1 MQSVF
6 LCQPSVVWGAR
17 RLRRSRGSSGQGTL
31 RRTRLVIGVLLLG
44 SMAVVLFL
52 AWFYHL
58 GVPGVVVSVVIG
70 VPGLY
75 IGWVPLRDSLR
86 KPADMSLK
94 DRADKLA
101 DGVADQWQKEVAV
114 RRLYDPYPLPV
125 CWSAANPDFT
135 DDWSMLET
143 LAASGAAWSAP
154 PPEKWASGPD
164 ELAGSGDDLASVL
177 ARIPTRRLVV
187 LGQPGSGKTM
197 LMLRLV
203 LAVLR
208 ARKHGDAVPFLVP
221 LASWNPVER
230 DLREWLADQLVLA
243 HTALAD
249 TEPGGKGSTIAQ
261 ALLASG
267 LIFPVLDGLDE
278 IPRSARGMA
287 ISRLNEALMPGQ
299 PIVVTCRTEDYRD
312 AVRPPDGEEVSLRA
326 AAAIQ
331 LAPLSVDVVA
341 KYLLSDAGGPNA
353 RARWRPVIEA
363 MEKAM
368 PVAQALTTPLM
379 AGLARVI
386 YNPRPGEKLGDLDD
400 PAELCKPVLG
410 DRTAVEAHLFDGFIP
425 AAYRGESPWTAEQAE
440 PWLMFL
446 AHHLQD
452 TVDGTDLA
460 WWQLIEGKQSEHHS
474 RPARSLRFR
483 PILVV
488 NSVLLGAMTGVLTYA
503 TAHLLPTGYGAGY
516 QAAYLVA
523 GNAMDFSLIS
533 VRGQL
538 SGRALSCGLVV
549 AERYGYGC
557 GPGVAPAG
565 GRFHVRRSRCTE

>member
-1 MQSVF
+1 M
-6 LCQPSVVWGAR
+6 
-17 RLRRSRGSSGQGTL
+17 TYT
-31 RRTRLVIGVLLLG
+31 TRL
-44 SMAVVLFL
+44 ARQNR
-52 AWFYHL
+52 A
-58 GVPGVVVSVVIG
+58 PGPTS
-70 VPGLY
+70 P
-75 IGWVPLRDSLR
+75 
-86 KPADMSLK
+86 
-94 DRADKLA
+94 
-101 DGVADQWQKEVAV
+101 
-114 RRLYDPYPLPV
+114 
-125 CWSAANPDFT
+125 
-135 DDWSMLET
+135 
-143 LAASGAAWSAP
+143 
-154 PPEKWASGPD
+154 
-164 ELAGSGDDLASVL
+164 ELAT
-177 ARIPTRRLVV
+177 RITE
-187 LGQPGSGKTM
+187 
-197 LMLRLV
+197 
-203 LAVLR
+203 
-208 ARKHGDAVPFLVP
+208 HGDAVPFLVP

-523 GNAMDFSLIS
+523 GGARMRGWIS
-533 VRGQL
+533 FVGFL
-538 SGRALSCGLVV
+538 TFLGLAAGLVAGLTTV
-549 AERYGYGC
+549 GEDLANAARSSVSPGPRPQNRADHGC
-557 GPGVAPAG
+557 GRCGDRHPGPDNSGVGRDVARDARFRLQWAGKPAELDLWRTSRFA
-565 GRFHVRRSRCTE
+565 GRVHL

>member
-1 MQSVF
+1 MLSHSWCRWPPGILWSATCV
-6 LCQPSVVWGAR
+6 
-17 RLRRSRGSSGQGTL
+17 SGWPT
-31 RRTRLVIGVLLLG
+31 
-44 SMAVVLFL
+44 SLFL
-52 AWFYHL
+52 PILRLQIPNLAVR
-58 GVPGVVVSVVIG
+58 GVPS
-70 VPGLY
+70 PR
-75 IGWVPLRDSLR
+75 P
-86 KPADMSLK
+86 
-94 DRADKLA
+94 
-101 DGVADQWQKEVAV
+101 
-114 RRLYDPYPLPV
+114 
-125 CWSAANPDFT
+125 CWPR
-135 DDWSMLET
+135 
-143 LAASGAAWSAP
+143 P
-154 PPEKWASGPD
+154 
-164 ELAGSGDDLASVL
+164 
-177 ARIPTRRLVV
+177 
-187 LGQPGSGKTM
+187 
-197 LMLRLV
+197 
-203 LAVLR
+203 
-208 ARKHGDAVPFLVP
+208 
-221 LASWNPVER
+221 
-230 DLREWLADQLVLA
+230 
-243 HTALAD
+243 
-249 TEPGGKGSTIAQ
+249 
-261 ALLASG
+261 
-267 LIFPVLDGLDE
+267 IFPVLDGLDE

-410 DRTAVEAHLFDGFIP
+410 DRTAVEAHLFDGSIP
-425 AAYRGESPWTAEQAE
+425 AAYRGQSPGTAEQAE

-474 RPARSLRFR
+474 RRQRSLRFR

-488 NSVLLGAMTGVLTYA
+488 NSVLLGAMTGASDLCHGPPIAYRLWSWLPSRLPGGGQCHGLQLDQRSWPAFRAGVIVRVGGCGVLR
-503 TAHLLPTGYGAGY
+503 
-516 QAAYLVA
+516 VW
-523 GNAMDFSLIS
+523 
-533 VRGQL
+533 VRPRGR
-538 SGRALSCGLVV
+538 SGRAAGSTSGGLGARNKVGRRSGCGL
-549 AERYGYGC
+549 A
-557 GPGVAPAG
+557 
-565 GRFHVRRSRCTE
+565 RRR